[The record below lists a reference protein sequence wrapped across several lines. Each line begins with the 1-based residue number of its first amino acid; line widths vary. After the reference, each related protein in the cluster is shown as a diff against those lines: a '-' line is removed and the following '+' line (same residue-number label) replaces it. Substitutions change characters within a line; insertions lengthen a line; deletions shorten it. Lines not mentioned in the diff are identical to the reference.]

1 MSSVSDSRSPSKALE
16 DLTPGQ
22 MRGLLA
28 ASLDL
33 NSTLELDEVL
43 RRVTDTA
50 CGIARAE
57 RATLY
62 VLDRA
67 ASEVWTRAVSGPR
80 IETIRLPVGHGLVG
94 RAAETGRTSHLR
106 DAYRSP
112 HFDRSFDAANGFR
125 TRAILTVPV
134 RDRQRNVVGVLQAM
148 NQRGRGWFSDGD
160 RRALEV
166 LGDTA
171 ALALENAL
179 AVQALRDK
187 KKIDAQLEAARQIQ
201 SMLLPQEVA
210 TPEGYSLAARYLPCE
225 AVGGDCYDVLDLEES
240 GRTGFAVGDISG
252 KGLTAAIMMAN
263 LMALLRVEARRSIA
277 PDRVLTSMNRLFHD
291 STAPQYF
298 ATFFYGVLD
307 AAAGDVRFATA
318 GHEPPL
324 VVRADGSVD
333 DEILG
338 DTLLATAGHEP
349 PLVVRADGSV
359 DDEILG
365 DTLLG
370 ILPDVE
376 FQPRHVV
383 LDAGDVFVLCSDG
396 VTEQADPKEKFFERA
411 GLEKVIV
418 AHRDETADA
427 IAEAV
432 LAAVRDF
439 AKGTPPSDDLTLLVL
454 KRVLD
459 RPRGSRRHPAP

>member
-338 DTLLATAGHEP
+338 DTLL
-349 PLVVRADGSV
+349 
-359 DDEILG
+359 
-365 DTLLG
+365 G